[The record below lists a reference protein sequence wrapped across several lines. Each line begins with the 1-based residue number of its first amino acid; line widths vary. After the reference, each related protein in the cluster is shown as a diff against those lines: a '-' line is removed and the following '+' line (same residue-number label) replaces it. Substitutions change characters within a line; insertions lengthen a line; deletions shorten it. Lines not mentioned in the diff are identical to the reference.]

1 MWRQHVFI
9 LTILKSNEPNE
20 AKWFKR
26 WILSAQIVWLEDKH
40 ILLRWSLLRGHVK
53 FCGGHIIRILYIY
66 THPSDEFSS
75 HGIVGTQKIEVMY
88 IFGGSGSHFGLLT
101 KFGKK
106 DFHRFVAF
114 FFFLFSQGVVFHD
127 ADDSKGTQAEAFT
140 SGVFKERP
148 LRFPRT
154 SRVHRSCDK
163 KSLLICMHSYKFTQL
178 LNNDNSSKIRCNSG
192 LSPFFSFGSSL
203 FDDRGHRFLN
213 RWKVTPTNVTFA
225 SSASK
230 PKCGGCCPTLW
241 RRLFWWLEVCKLA
254 RCEGCSRG
262 RF

>member
-114 FFFLFSQGVVFHD
+114 FFPFLPRGCLPWCRWFQGHPSWGFHFRCFQGETFKV
-127 ADDSKGTQAEAFT
+127 SKNE
-140 SGVFKERP
+140 
-148 LRFPRT
+148 
-154 SRVHRSCDK
+154 
-163 KSLLICMHSYKFTQL
+163 
-178 LNNDNSSKIRCNSG
+178 
-192 LSPFFSFGSSL
+192 
-203 FDDRGHRFLN
+203 
-213 RWKVTPTNVTFA
+213 
-225 SSASK
+225 
-230 PKCGGCCPTLW
+230 
-241 RRLFWWLEVCKLA
+241 
-254 RCEGCSRG
+254 
-262 RF
+262 

>member
-1 MWRQHVFI
+1 MSSPVTALWG
-9 LTILKSNEPNE
+9 LKKLRSCTSLAVLALISASWPSLE
-20 AKWFKR
+20 KR
-26 WILSAQIVWLEDKH
+26 IFTVS
-40 ILLRWSLLRGHVK
+40 SL
-53 FCGGHIIRILYIY
+53 
-66 THPSDEFSS
+66 
-75 HGIVGTQKIEVMY
+75 
-88 IFGGSGSHFGLLT
+88 
-101 KFGKK
+101 
-106 DFHRFVAF
+106 